1 MRKGGLHGCLR
12 HAGEFANGPQQC
24 NATAAQPRNGQTIA
38 ESGGRASMTDHATLP
53 LVVILLAT
61 AVVMVVVFRRV
72 NMPAILGYLLVG
84 VLVGPH
90 ALSVAPDSPGT
101 RYLAEFG
108 VVFLMFSIGLEFSLP
123 QLVSMRRL
131 VLGFGGL
138 QVIVSM
144 VIVVGI
150 AMLAGQTWQA
160 GLILG
165 GILAMSSTAIITKV
179 LAEQT
184 QLHSPHGKQIMGVL
198 LFQDLAVIPLLVLTP
213 ALALSGE
220 QIAIQVGVALLK
232 AGAVLA
238 VILILGQRIMRSL
251 FHLVAQQKSSELF
264 VLAVLLVTLG
274 LAWATEASG
283 LSLALG
289 AFLAGMLI
297 SETEYRYQVE
307 DYIKPFRDVLLGLFF
322 ITIGMLLDLREVL
335 EHGVMVLLVLAA
347 LITLKFLVISVLA
360 LIMKNDKAV
369 ALRCALALAPAG
381 EFGFVLLALAGR
393 NNALT
398 EATMQVVLAA
408 MLISMLLSP
417 LILAYSERI
426 VMRLV
431 ASEWELRAVQLQQLA
446 IRSMSKKQHVIICG
460 YGRSGQSLA
469 RFLEQAKISIIALDA
484 DPMRV
489 KQAAA
494 AGESVMFGDASRKEV
509 LTAAGL
515 PRASAVVVSFADTHA
530 AMTILSHIRELR
542 PDVPVIVRTFDDT
555 DVEKLKSAG
564 AAEIVAEVVEGSLM
578 LATQTMLL
586 LGVPPNK
593 VLSRLRQVRGERY
606 QLMRG
611 FFPGA
616 TDMDDAQ
623 FDGQQPRMQ
632 SISIDAGAAAVGQS
646 IASQRL
652 DEIGIQLSAL
662 RRQGIRETQ
671 VQPDMQLQSGDVLVL
686 TGTPEALAKAE
697 MRLLQG

>member
-1 MRKGGLHGCLR
+1 MHS
-12 HAGEFANGPQQC
+12 E
-24 NATAAQPRNGQTIA
+24 
-38 ESGGRASMTDHATLP
+38 ATLP
-53 LVVILLAT
+53 IVVILLAT
-61 AVVMVVVFRRV
+61 AVVMVVVFRRL

-84 VLVGPH
+84 VLIGPY
-90 ALSVAPDSPGT
+90 ALGFVPESPGT

-138 QVIVSM
+138 QVVVSILIVIS
-144 VIVVGI
+144 I
-150 AMLAGQTWQA
+150 ALLAGQTWQS

-184 QLHSPHGKQIMGVL
+184 QLHSAHGRQIMGVL
-198 LFQDLAVIPLLVLTP
+198 LFQDLAVIPLLVLIP

-220 QIAIQVGVALLK
+220 QIAIEIGTALLK
-232 AGAVLA
+232 AAAALVA
-238 VILILGQRIMRSL
+238 ILILGQRIMRSL
-251 FHLVAQQKSSELF
+251 FHLIAAQKSSELF

-322 ITIGMLLDLREVL
+322 ITIGMLLNLQEVL
-335 EHGVMVLLVLAA
+335 AHWRAVLFVLAA
-347 LITLKFLVISVLA
+347 LIVLKFLVIVALA
-360 LIMKNDKAV
+360 LGMKNDKAV

-381 EFGFVLLALAGR
+381 EFGFVLLSLAGR
-393 NNALT
+393 HHALPD
-398 EATMQVVLAA
+398 ATMQVVLAA

-417 LILAYSERI
+417 LILANSEKI
-426 VMRLV
+426 VLRLV
-431 ASEWELRAVQLQQLA
+431 ASEWETRAVQLQQIA
-446 IRSMSKKQHVIICG
+446 IKSMSKKQHVIICG

-469 RFLEQAKISIIALDA
+469 RFLETEKISLIALDA
-484 DPMRV
+484 DPIRV
-489 KQAAA
+489 RQAAA
-494 AGESVMFGDASRKEV
+494 AGDSVMFGDAARKEV

-515 PRASAVVVSFADTHA
+515 PRASAVVVSFSDTHA
-530 AMTILSHIRELR
+530 AMTILAHVRELR
-542 PDVPVIVRTFDDT
+542 PDVPVIVRTFDDS

-586 LGVPPNK
+586 LGVPLNK

-606 QLMRG
+606 ALMRG
-611 FFPGA
+611 FFPGV
-616 TDMDDAQ
+616 TDLVDAQ
-623 FDGQQPRMQ
+623 YDAQQPRMQ
-632 SISIDAGAAAVGQS
+632 SISIDDGAAAAGKS
-646 IASQRL
+646 IAAQGFGEL
-652 DEIGIQLSAL
+652 GIQLSAL
-662 RRQGIRETQ
+662 RRRGVNETQ
-671 VQPDMQLQSGDVLVL
+671 VQPEFVLQPGDLLVL

-697 MRLLQG
+697 IRLLQG

>member
-1 MRKGGLHGCLR
+1 M
-12 HAGEFANGPQQC
+12 
-24 NATAAQPRNGQTIA
+24 TA
-38 ESGGRASMTDHATLP
+38 HATLP

-61 AVVMVVVFRRV
+61 AVVTVVVFRRL

-84 VLVGPH
+84 VLIGPY
-90 ALSVAPDSPGT
+90 ALGVVPDTPGT

-123 QLVSMRRL
+123 QLVSMRKL

-138 QVIVSM
+138 QVVLSILIV
-144 VIVVGI
+144 IGI
-150 AMLAGQTWQA
+150 AMLAGKTWQA

-184 QLHSPHGKQIMGVL
+184 QLHSLHGKQIMGVL
-198 LFQDLAVIPLLVLTP
+198 LFQDLAVIPLLVLIP

-220 QIAIQVGVALLK
+220 QIAFEIGAALLK

-238 VILILGQRIMRSL
+238 VILILGQRIMRPL
-251 FHLVAQQKSSELF
+251 FHVIAAQKSSELF
-264 VLAVLLVTLG
+264 VLAVLFVTLG
-274 LAWATEASG
+274 LAWATDASG

-297 SETEYRYQVE
+297 SETEYRYQVD

-322 ITIGMLLDLREVL
+322 ITIGMQLNLQEVL
-335 EHGVMVLLVLAA
+335 DHWGIVLIVLAA
-347 LITLKFLVISVLA
+347 LITLKFLVIIVLA
-360 LIMKNDKAV
+360 RMMKNDKAV

-381 EFGFVLLALAGR
+381 EFGFVLLSLAGQHH
-393 NNALT
+393 ALGEVT
-398 EATMQVVLAA
+398 VQVVLAA

-417 LILAYSERI
+417 LILAHSDKI

-431 ASEWELRAVQLQQLA
+431 ASEWEARAVQLQQLA
-446 IRSMSKKQHVIICG
+446 IKSMSKKQHVIICG

-469 RFLEQAKISIIALDA
+469 RFLEQEKISIIALDA

-494 AGESVMFGDASRKEV
+494 AGDSVMFGDAARQEV

-515 PRASAVVVSFADTHA
+515 PRASAVVVSFSDTHA
-530 AMTILSHIRELR
+530 AMTILSHVRALR

-586 LGVPPNK
+586 LGVPLNK
-593 VLSRLRQVRGERY
+593 VLARLRQVRGERY
-606 QLMRG
+606 ALMRG
-611 FFPGA
+611 FFPGV

-632 SISIDAGAAAVGQS
+632 SISIDAGAAAVGKT
-646 IASQRL
+646 IASLRF

-662 RRQGIRETQ
+662 RRRGVRDIEAQSDLRLE
-671 VQPDMQLQSGDVLVL
+671 SGDVLVL
-686 TGTPEALAKAE
+686 TGTPESLAKAE
-697 MRLLQG
+697 IQLLQG

>member
-1 MRKGGLHGCLR
+1 
-12 HAGEFANGPQQC
+12 
-24 NATAAQPRNGQTIA
+24 
-38 ESGGRASMTDHATLP
+38 MTDHSTLP

-61 AVVMVVVFRRV
+61 AVVMVVIFRRV
-72 NMPAILGYLLVG
+72 HMPAILGYLLVG
-84 VLVGPH
+84 VLVGPR
-90 ALSVAPDSPGT
+90 ALGFVPDTPGT

-123 QLVSMRRL
+123 QLMAMRR
-131 VLGFGGL
+131 VVFGFGGL
-138 QVIVSM
+138 QVLISILA
-144 VIVVGI
+144 VIII
-150 AMLAGQTWQA
+150 AVLAGLSWQA

-165 GILAMSSTAIITKV
+165 GILAMSSTAIISKV

-184 QLHSPHGKQIMGVL
+184 QLHSAHGKQIMGVL
-198 LFQDLAVIPLLVLTP
+198 LFQDLAVIPLLVLVP

-220 QIAIQVGVALLK
+220 QIAVEVGTALLK
-232 AGAVLA
+232 ASVVLF
-238 VILILGQRIMRSL
+238 VILILGQRIMRPL
-251 FHLVAQQKSSELF
+251 FQVVAAQKSSELF

-322 ITIGMLLDLREVL
+322 ITIGMLLDLTAVRDRWL
-335 EHGVMVLLVLAA
+335 LVLLVLVG
-347 LITLKFLVISVLA
+347 LIAIKFLIIYL
-360 LIMKNDKAV
+360 LGLGFKNDKAV
-369 ALRCALALAPAG
+369 ALRCGLALAPAG
-381 EFGFVLLALAGR
+381 EFGFVLLSLAGR
-393 NNALT
+393 SHSLPEPA
-398 EATMQVVLAA
+398 MQVVLAA
-408 MLISMLLSP
+408 MLISMMLSP
-417 LILAYSERI
+417 LILANSERI

-431 ASEWELRAVQLQQLA
+431 ASEWETRAVQLQQLA
-446 IRSMSKKQHVIICG
+446 IQSMSKRGHVIICG

-469 RFLEQAKISIIALDA
+469 RFLEQENVLMIALDA

-494 AGESVMFGDASRKEV
+494 AGDSVMFGDAARQEV

-530 AMTILSHIRELR
+530 AMTILSHVRALR
-542 PDVPVIVRTFDDT
+542 PEVPVIVRTFDDS
-555 DVEKLKSAG
+555 DVEKLKAAG

-586 LGVPPNK
+586 LGVPLNK
-593 VLSRLRQVRGERY
+593 VLARLRQVRGERY

-616 TDMDDAQ
+616 TDIDDGQ
-623 FDGQQPRMQ
+623 LDSQQPRLH
-632 SISIDAGAAAVGQS
+632 SIVIERGTVSVGKT
-646 IASQRL
+646 IEALKL
-652 DEIGIQLSAL
+652 DDLGVQLTAL
-662 RRQGIRETQ
+662 RRKGVREARPA
-671 VQPDMQLQSGDVLVL
+671 PDMRLDIGDTLVL
-686 TGTPEALAKAE
+686 AGTPDALAKAE
-697 MRLLQG
+697 IRLLQG

>member
-1 MRKGGLHGCLR
+1 M
-12 HAGEFANGPQQC
+12 
-24 NATAAQPRNGQTIA
+24 TA
-38 ESGGRASMTDHATLP
+38 HATLP

-61 AVVMVVVFRRV
+61 AVVMVVVFRRL

-84 VLVGPH
+84 VLIGPH
-90 ALSVAPDSPGT
+90 ALGFVPDTPGT

-123 QLVSMRRL
+123 QLFSMRRL

-138 QVIVSM
+138 QVVLSIAIVIGISM
-144 VIVVGI
+144 
-150 AMLAGQTWQA
+150 AAGQTWQA

-184 QLHSPHGKQIMGVL
+184 QLHSAHGKQIMGVL
-198 LFQDLAVIPLLVLTP
+198 LFQDLAVIPLLVLIP

-220 QIAIQVGVALLK
+220 QIAIEIGTALLK

-238 VILILGQRIMRSL
+238 VILILGQRIMRPL
-251 FHLVAQQKSSELF
+251 FHLVASQKSSELF

-322 ITIGMLLDLREVL
+322 ITIGMLLNILEVL
-335 EHGVMVLLVLAA
+335 ERWPIVLLVLVA
-347 LITLKFLVISVLA
+347 LIALKFLVIALLA
-360 LIMKNDKAV
+360 LLMKNDKAV

-381 EFGFVLLALAGR
+381 EFGFVLLSLAGR
-393 NNALT
+393 HNALA
-398 EATMQVVLAA
+398 EPVMQMVLAA
-408 MLISMLLSP
+408 MLISMMLSP

-426 VMRLV
+426 VIRLV
-431 ASEWELRAVQLQQLA
+431 ASEWETRAVQLQQLA

-469 RFLEQAKISIIALDA
+469 RFLEQEKISIIALDA
-484 DPMRV
+484 DPIRV

-494 AGESVMFGDASRKEV
+494 AGDSVMFGDAARQEV

-515 PRASAVVVSFADTHA
+515 PRASAVVVSFADTRA
-530 AMTILSHIRELR
+530 AMTILSHVRELR

-555 DVEKLKSAG
+555 DIEKLKAAG

-586 LGVPPNK
+586 LGVPLNK

-606 QLMRG
+606 ELMRG
-611 FFPGA
+611 FFPGV
-616 TDMDDAQ
+616 TDMDDSQYDA
-623 FDGQQPRMQ
+623 QQPRMQ
-632 SISIDAGAAAVGQS
+632 SISLDSGAAAIGQS
-646 IASQRL
+646 IASLRF
-652 DEIGIQLSAL
+652 DEIGIRLSAL
-662 RRQGIRETQ
+662 RRKGVRETE
-671 VQPDMQLQSGDVLVL
+671 VQTDLQLQAGDVLVL

>member
-1 MRKGGLHGCLR
+1 MNT
-12 HAGEFANGPQQC
+12 E
-24 NATAAQPRNGQTIA
+24 
-38 ESGGRASMTDHATLP
+38 ATLP

-72 NMPAILGYLLVG
+72 HMPAILGYLLVG
-84 VLVGPH
+84 VLIGPH
-90 ALSVAPDSPGT
+90 ALGVAPNTPGT

-123 QLVSMRRL
+123 QLVSMRKL

-138 QVIVSM
+138 QVVISM
-144 VIVVGI
+144 VIVIGI
-150 AMLAGQTWQA
+150 ALLAGQTWQA

-165 GILAMSSTAIITKV
+165 GIVAMSSTAIISKV

-184 QLHSPHGKQIMGVL
+184 QLHSLHGKQIMGVL
-198 LFQDLAVIPLLVLTP
+198 LFQDLAVIPLLVLIP

-220 QIAIQVGVALLK
+220 QIAIEIGVALLK

-238 VILILGQRIMRSL
+238 VILILGQRIMRPL
-251 FHLVAQQKSSELF
+251 FHLIAAQKSSELF

-274 LAWATEASG
+274 LAWATEYSG

-307 DYIKPFRDVLLGLFF
+307 DYIGPFRDVLLGLFF
-322 ITIGMLLDLREVL
+322 ITIGMLLNLREVL
-335 EHGVMVLLVLAA
+335 DHWGVVLLVLVA
-347 LITLKFLVISVLA
+347 LISLKFLVIMVLA
-360 LIMKNDKAV
+360 LAMKNDRAV

-381 EFGFVLLALAGR
+381 EFGFVLLSLAGR
-393 NNALT
+393 QNALT
-398 EATMQVVLAA
+398 DATMQVVLAA
-408 MLISMLLSP
+408 MLISMLISP
-417 LILAYSERI
+417 LILAHSEKI

-431 ASEWELRAVQLQQLA
+431 ASEWETRAVQLQQLA

-469 RFLEQAKISIIALDA
+469 RFLEQEKISTLALDA

-489 KQAAA
+489 KQASA
-494 AGESVMFGDASRKEV
+494 AGESVMFGDAARKEV

-530 AMTILSHIRELR
+530 AMTILSHVRELR
-542 PDVPVIVRTFDDT
+542 PEVPVIVRTFDDT
-555 DVEKLKSAG
+555 DVENLKAAG

-586 LGVPPNK
+586 LGVPLNK
-593 VLSRLRQVRGERY
+593 VLARLRQVRGERY
-606 QLMRG
+606 ELMRG
-611 FFPGA
+611 FFPGV
-616 TDMDDAQ
+616 TDMVDAQ
-623 FDGQQPRMQ
+623 FDALQPRMQ
-632 SISIDAGAAAVGQS
+632 SIILDAGAAAVGQS
-646 IASQRL
+646 IASRQL
-652 DEIGIQLSAL
+652 DELGVQLSAL
-662 RRQGIRETQ
+662 RRKGVRETQ
-671 VQPDMQLQSGDVLVL
+671 LNADILLQSGDVLVL
-686 TGTPEALAKAE
+686 AGTPEALAKAE
-697 MRLLQG
+697 IRLLQG